1 MVRNKWGTLGQGCH
15 CGLRKIVPC
24 QPRAQPLPHSNGQ
37 GLVRPSFY
45 QPLGPVSIRRRSAAQ
60 VRAYVCLRGRGLAAR
75 GTEPDCPSRSNTKG
89 YLLVNMNQSASYSTL
104 GVCAKGPGGPG
115 EGVELR
121 QVADVGRQPRRPRTS
136 VASTRASHARC
147 WSWPSLV
154 LSLALASGD
163 PLTHRRPRD
172 GIAANSL
179 TRWATTCRRA
189 GGLRDFYARLD
200 HRCRISTASA
210 PDQMAAG
217 TLGSHC
223 MPSESN
229 LPVSWHCMCA
239 LCVP

>member
-104 GVCAKGPGGPG
+104 GVCAKG
-115 EGVELR
+115 L
-121 QVADVGRQPRRPRTS
+121 VAQGR
-136 VASTRASHARC
+136 
-147 WSWPSLV
+147 
-154 LSLALASGD
+154 G
-163 PLTHRRPRD
+163 
-172 GIAANSL
+172 
-179 TRWATTCRRA
+179 
-189 GGLRDFYARLD
+189 
-200 HRCRISTASA
+200 
-210 PDQMAAG
+210 
-217 TLGSHC
+217 
-223 MPSESN
+223 
-229 LPVSWHCMCA
+229 
-239 LCVP
+239 